1 MNVET
6 GNVFAVGKVGE
17 SLIVMNSSKVI
28 GKLTP
33 GDAVNLACWLLVLSG
48 VDRST
53 LALTLAAI
61 EDT

>member
-6 GNVFAVGKVGE
+6 ANVFAVGKVGE
-17 SLIVMNSSKVI
+17 ELIVMNYKVL
-28 GKLTP
+28 GRLTP